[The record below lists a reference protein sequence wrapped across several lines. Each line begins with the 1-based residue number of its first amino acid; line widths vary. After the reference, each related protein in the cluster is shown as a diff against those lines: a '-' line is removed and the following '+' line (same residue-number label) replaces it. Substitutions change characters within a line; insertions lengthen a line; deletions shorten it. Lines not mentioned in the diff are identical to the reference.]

1 MEPKP
6 SRDDTVDADVPLL
19 SSLLPPSSQWSCLIS
34 LKVLSLQVRLALEKC
49 CHDLQVLHYDN
60 TKLAFHCHI
69 CFSANA
75 TASEKS
81 KPKLAR
87 RSSVLGE
94 GGVGLE
100 KKSCITDGISHIAS
114 PLRVKPMASL
124 MSDYMSDYTREVVL
138 LDEDLIEP
146 QEKSEEPVSPP
157 RTAFM
162 PITKPIPLRP
172 PPSSSSLS
180 NAAGGTFNPSSHH
193 SSFQPLST
201 LQSPLFSNPHFKSQ
215 VPQFLGPAPHTS
227 QISSPGF
234 PPC

>member
-6 SRDDTVDADVPLL
+6 PRDDTVDADVPIL

-49 CHDLQVLHYDN
+49 RHDLQVLHYDN

-69 CFSANA
+69 CLSSNA

-87 RSSVLGE
+87 RSSVFGE
-94 GGVGLE
+94 GDVGAE
-100 KKSCITDGISHIAS
+100 KKTCITGDISRIAS

-124 MSDYMSDYTREVVL
+124 RSDNMSDYTSEVVL
-138 LDEDLIEP
+138 LDEEHLMEP

-172 PPSSSSLS
+172 PPNSSSLS
-180 NAAGGTFNPSSHH
+180 NAAGGTFNPSSRHG
-193 SSFQPLST
+193 SPQPLST

-227 QISSPGF
+227 RISPGF